1 MNLDNK
7 VIFTTDAI
15 IKDALISKFTLI
27 KEKTIEYEIYS
38 WKRET
43 EDSIDSMIVVYCKTE
58 NLKETIFYIKENYLI
73 EKFILLWSSFVVRNQ
88 DIETGDIMIPNSF
101 IDKNWDTPIFLEYAV
116 WENFDLN
123 KFWLILN
130 WVCSD
135 KVGASEIINS
145 DESYFDIYDQ
155 DSYNFLKCLTKE
167 DLELAVVI
175 RVCIKHESDM
185 ENNYFIENLLNIVDV
200 MI

>member
-7 VIFTTDAI
+7 VIFTTNSI
-15 IKDALISKFTLI
+15 IKDTLISKFSLK
-27 KEKTIEYEIYS
+27 KEITTEYEIYS
-38 WKRET
+38 GKRESD
-43 EDSIDSMIVVYCKTE
+43 DSIDSIIIVYCKIE
-58 NLKETIFYIKENYLI
+58 KLKETVFYVKENYI
-73 EKFILLWSSFVVRNQ
+73 IQKFILLGSSFIARNQ

-101 IDKNWDTPIFLEYAV
+101 IDENGDNPIFLEYAV
-116 WENFDLN
+116 GENFDLN
-123 KFWLILN
+123 KFGLILN
-130 WVCSD
+130 GVCSD
-135 KVGASEIINS
+135 KVKDTEIINS
-145 DESYFDIYDQ
+145 DESYFDIFDH

-175 RVCIKHESDM
+175 RVCIKDESDI

>member
-7 VIFTTDAI
+7 VIFTTNSI
-15 IKDALISKFTLI
+15 IKDTLISKFSLK
-27 KEKTIEYEIYS
+27 KEITTEYEIYS
-38 WKRET
+38 WKRESD
-43 EDSIDSMIVVYCKTE
+43 DSIDSIIIVYCKIE
-58 NLKETIFYIKENYLI
+58 KLKETVFYVKENYI
-73 EKFILLWSSFVVRNQ
+73 IQKFILLWSSFIARNQ
-88 DIETGDIMIPNSF
+88 DIETWDIMIPNSF
-101 IDKNWDTPIFLEYAV
+101 IDENGDNPIFLEYAV

-135 KVGASEIINS
+135 KVKDTEIINS
-145 DESYFDIYDQ
+145 DESYFDIFDH

-175 RVCIKHESDM
+175 RVCIKDESDI